1 MEPPLREDSY
11 LIRNLTELVE
21 RARALGPAKIAVV
34 EAHDPDVLESL
45 KEAEPMGL
53 AQATL
58 VGTPEKIEAA
68 AKKAGYSLRPELL
81 VATAGEDAS
90 IRQAIDLVREGR
102 AHLLMKGKVT
112 TANLIRGVLDKERGL
127 RTGRLLSQ
135 VIVFQVP
142 HISRLMIM
150 TDGAINIAPTLAQ
163 KADICRNA
171 IEVAQAIGI
180 AEPKVALLTALEFVN
195 PDMPATVDAAALVQ
209 MNRRGQITGAH
220 LEGPLAL
227 DVPLSR
233 FAADRKNI
241 RSPLVEATDVFI
253 CPDIEAANILYR
265 AILYFARGESGGIVV
280 GARVPLVL
288 LSRAETPETKIRSIA
303 LALLV
308 MHHRQGGGEAK
319 RAAA

>member
-1 MEPPLREDSY
+1 V
-11 LIRNLTELVE
+11 IRNLSELVE
-21 RARALGPAKIAVV
+21 RARALGPARIAVV
-34 EAHDPDVLESL
+34 EAHDPDVLECL

-53 AQATL
+53 AEATL
-58 VGTPEKIEAA
+58 VGNPAKIEAA
-68 AKKAGYSLRPELL
+68 AQKVGYRLRPESLL
-81 VATAGEDAS
+81 KTSGEDVS
-90 IRQAIDLVREGR
+90 IRQAIDLVREGK
-102 AHLLMKGKVT
+102 ANVLMKGKVT
-112 TANLIRGVLDKERGL
+112 TASLIRGILDKERGL

-142 HISRLMIM
+142 HIARLMIM

-163 KADICRNA
+163 KAEICRNA
-171 IEVAQAIGI
+171 IDVAHALGI

-209 MNRRGQITGAH
+209 MNRRGQITGAY

-241 RSPLVEATDVFI
+241 QSPLVEATDVFI
-253 CPDIEAANILYR
+253 GPDIEAANILYR
-265 AILYFARGESGGIVV
+265 AVLYFAQGKSGGIVV
-280 GARVPLVL
+280 GAQVPLVL
-288 LSRAETPETKIRSIA
+288 LSRAETPETKIHSIS

-308 MHHRQGGGEAK
+308 MHHQRQ
-319 RAAA
+319 AAAS